1 MNRAVKLS
9 GPYGTHL
16 LAHSYPAGGYTDT
29 WEHRR
34 QATPTLTSKGPW
46 RGCPAELS
54 ALGRTTMATLPQAP
68 VLCSHS
74 SRACVRTSLWLFYRS
89 DTDRDTQ
96 RGARMRAAADMHK
109 SSNVGWKTTHYLRG
123 MQPTPVSLAP
133 THPPGLVNMKTDD
146 DVETA

>member
-9 GPYGTHL
+9 GPHGTQL
-16 LAHSYPAGGYTDT
+16 PAHSFPVGRDTDT
-29 WEHRR
+29 WERRR
-34 QATPTLTSKGPW
+34 QATPSSDFQGAVARP
-46 RGCPAELS
+46 PAELS
-54 ALGRTTMATLPQAP
+54 APGRTATAPLPQAP
-68 VLCSHS
+68 VLRSHS

-96 RGARMRAAADMHK
+96 RGARMRAAADMHE

-133 THPPGLVNMKTDD
+133 THPRVLLT
-146 DVETA
+146 